1 MKKAV
6 RRTALVV
13 LLGAAIGAAGIASVR
28 LPYQGFQGEAFVD
41 LNRGEGTLAMGRAL
55 QQAGVIRYAWQF
67 WLERA
72 LRLSAKL
79 TAGEY
84 RFAGPSSIQTVFDRI
99 ARGDVFYIELRVP
112 EGSNIF
118 DVARLVETAGTMPAA
133 EFVRAASDPAL
144 IRDLDPNAQ
153 TLEGYLFPA
162 TYRLKHYTTPEE
174 LCRMM
179 TDQFRRQWKKLGGDE
194 LHSVVTLAS
203 MVERETGIPEE
214 RPLVAGVFANRLMR
228 GMNLD
233 CDPTA
238 IYAALLEDRYRG
250 AIYQSDLASAN
261 PYNTYR
267 YLGLPPGPIANP
279 GSEALWAALHPAV
292 TNYLYFVAKRSGE
305 GHWFSST
312 LTDHEKAVTAYR
324 HEPEKGN
331 AQKGKAPNGKAP
343 KGKAIA
349 ARKNR

>member
-1 MKKAV
+1 V
-6 RRTALVV
+6 I
-13 LLGAAIGAAGIASVR
+13 LLAGGIGAAAIASQR
-28 LPYQGFQGEAFVD
+28 LPYQGFQREAFVD

-55 QQAGVIRYAWQF
+55 QQAGVIRYAWEF
-67 WLERA
+67 WFERA

-84 RFAGPSSIQTVFDRI
+84 RFAGPSSVQTVFDRI
-99 ARGDVFYIELRVP
+99 ARGDVFYIEFRVP
-112 EGSNIF
+112 EGSNMF
-118 DVARLVETAGTMPAA
+118 DVARLVEAAGTMQAA

-144 IRDLDPNAQ
+144 IRDIDPNAQ

-162 TYRLKHYTTPEE
+162 TYRLQHYTKPEE

-179 TDQFRRQWKKLGGDE
+179 IDQFRRQWKKLGGDE
-194 LHSVVTLAS
+194 PHSAVTLAS
-203 MVERETGIPEE
+203 MVEKETGIPEE

-250 AIYQSDLASAN
+250 AIYQSDLDSAN

-267 YLGLPPGPIANP
+267 YPGLPPGPIANP
-279 GSEALWAALHPAV
+279 GAEALSAALHPAV

-312 LTDHEKAVTAYR
+312 LMDHDKAVKAYR
-324 HEPEKGN
+324 HEPEKGS
-331 AQKGKAPNGKAP
+331 AK

-349 ARKNR
+349 ARKGR

>member
-1 MKKAV
+1 MKEAARRAV
-6 RRTALVV
+6 AVV
-13 LLGAAIGAAGIASVR
+13 LLAGGIGGAAIASRR

-55 QQAGVIRYAWQF
+55 QQAGVIRYAWEF
-67 WLERA
+67 WLERS
-72 LRLSAKL
+72 LRLSSKL

-84 RFAGPSSIQTVFDRI
+84 RFAGPSSVQTIFDRI

-118 DVARLVETAGTMPAA
+118 DVARLVEAAGTMPAA

-162 TYRLKHYTTPEE
+162 TYRLTHYTTPEE

-179 TDQFRRQWKKLGGDE
+179 TDQFRRQWRKLGGDE
-194 LHSVVTLAS
+194 PHSVVTLAS
-203 MVERETGIPEE
+203 LVEKETGISEE
-214 RPLVAGVFANRLMR
+214 RQLVAGVFANRLTR
-228 GMNLD
+228 RMNLE

-250 AIYQSDLASAN
+250 AIYQSDLDSAN

-267 YLGLPPGPIANP
+267 YPGLPPGPIANP
-279 GSEALWAALHPAV
+279 GGEALWAALHPAA
-292 TNYLYFVAKRSGE
+292 THYLYFVAKRSGP

-312 LTDHEKAVTAYR
+312 LTDHDKAVQSYR
-324 HEPEKGN
+324 HEPEKGSSK
-331 AQKGKAPNGKAP
+331 KGKARAS
-343 KGKAIA
+343 
-349 ARKNR
+349 RKKR

>member
-1 MKKAV
+1 MRKAA
-6 RRTALVV
+6 RRAALVV
-13 LLGAAIGAAGIASVR
+13 LLAAGIGGVAIAAR
-28 LPYQGFQGEAFVD
+28 QFPYQGFQGEAFVD
-41 LNRGEGTLAMGRAL
+41 LNRGQGTLAMGRAL

-67 WLERA
+67 WLERV
-72 LRLSAKL
+72 LRTSAKL

-99 ARGDVFYIELRVP
+99 GRGDVFYIELRVP

-118 DVARLVETAGTMPAA
+118 DVAKLAEAAGAMPAA
-133 EFVRAASDPAL
+133 EFMRAASDPAL
-144 IRDLDPNAQ
+144 IRDLDSNAQ

-162 TYRLKHYTTPEE
+162 TYRLKHHTTPEE

-179 TDQFRRQWKKLGGDE
+179 TDQFRRQWKKLGGDK
-194 LHSVVTLAS
+194 LHSAVTLAS
-203 MVERETGIPEE
+203 MVEKETGIPEE

-267 YLGLPPGPIANP
+267 YPGLPPGPIANP

-305 GHWFSST
+305 GHRFSST

-324 HEPEKGN
+324 HEPEKRSPK
-331 AQKGKAPNGKAP
+331 KGKAT
-343 KGKAIA
+343 A
-349 ARKNR
+349 ARKSR

>member
-1 MKKAV
+1 MKGAA
-6 RRTALVV
+6 RRAAAVV
-13 LLGAAIGAAGIASVR
+13 LLAGGIAGAAIASRR

-55 QQAGVIRYAWQF
+55 QQAGVIRYAWEF

-72 LRLSAKL
+72 LRLSTKL

-84 RFAGPSSIQTVFDRI
+84 RFAGASSVRTIFDRI

-112 EGSNIF
+112 EGSNIY
-118 DVARLVETAGTMPAA
+118 DVARLVETAGTIQAP
-133 EFVRAASDPAL
+133 EFVRAASDPTL

-162 TYRLKHYTTPEE
+162 TYRLTHYTTSEE

-194 LHSVVTLAS
+194 PHSVVTLAS
-203 MVERETGIPEE
+203 MVEKETGISEE
-214 RPLVAGVFANRLMR
+214 RPLVAGVFANRLTR
-228 GMNLD
+228 GMNLE

-250 AIYQSDLASAN
+250 AIYHSDLDSAN

-267 YLGLPPGPIANP
+267 YAGLPPGPIANP
-279 GSEALWAALHPAV
+279 GAEALWAALHPAA
-292 TNYLYFVAKRSGE
+292 TNYFYFVAKRSGQ

-312 LTDHEKAVTAYR
+312 LTDHEKAVKAYR
-324 HEPEKGN
+324 HEPEKGS
-331 AQKGKAPNGKAP
+331 AKKGKAR
-343 KGKAIA
+343 A
-349 ARKNR
+349 ARKSR